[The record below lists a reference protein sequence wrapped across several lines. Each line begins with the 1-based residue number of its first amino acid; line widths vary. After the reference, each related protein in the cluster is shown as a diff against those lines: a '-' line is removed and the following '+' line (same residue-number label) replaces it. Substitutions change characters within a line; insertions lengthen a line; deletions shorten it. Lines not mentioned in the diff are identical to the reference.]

1 MILHPPIIALL
12 VGALLASFLL
22 LLASGTAVRILRVW
36 DLSSGSE
43 AQLALE
49 RRTYLVSTAMS
60 YACAFQVV
68 SLFLFVYTADDLAPL
83 FVGAMCAA
91 GTLYANPYGYP
102 TLLLKVVGAILA
114 GAWLIV
120 NYADNRGRDYPL
132 IRLKYGFLLVL
143 APIVLIETAAQAA
156 YFGGLKADVI
166 TSCCGSLFSSASS
179 GVASE
184 LAALP
189 SSPTRIAFYSTVAA
203 LVVAASWF
211 RRRAVGGY
219 VVSGLSVLAFVVS
232 IAAIISFI
240 SLYIYELPTH
250 HCPFCILQR
259 EYHFVGY
266 PMYALLFIGVIAGL
280 GLGLLYHQRQTPSL
294 ASVLPSLT
302 RRLALVAMACF
313 GLFAAISTYVM
324 VATPFTLDGY

>member
-1 MILHPPIIALL
+1 VILHPPIVALL
-12 VGALLASFLL
+12 VGSLLVSFLL
-22 LLASGTAVRILRVW
+22 LLASWTAVRILRGW
-36 DLSSGSE
+36 DLASGSE

-49 RRTYLVSTAMS
+49 RRTYLVSTAMV

-91 GTLYANPYGYP
+91 GTLYANAYGYP
-102 TLLLKVVGAILA
+102 TLILKVVGAILA

-143 APIVLIETAAQAA
+143 TPVVLGETAAQAA

-166 TSCCGSLFSSASS
+166 TSCCGSLFNAASS

-189 SSPTRIAFYSTVAA
+189 ASPTKAALYAAVAA
-203 LVVAASWF
+203 LVLAGIWF
-211 RRRAVGGY
+211 RRRASGGY
-219 VVSGLSVLAFVVS
+219 AVSAASVLAFLVS

-240 SLYIYELPTH
+240 SPYVYELPTH
-250 HCPFCILQR
+250 HCPFCLLQR
-259 EYHFVGY
+259 EYHFIGY
-266 PMYALLFIGVIAGL
+266 PVYALLFVGVIAGL
-280 GLGLLYHQRQTPSL
+280 GLGLLYHRRNTPSL
-294 ASVLPSLT
+294 RAVLPPLG
-302 RRLALVAMACF
+302 RRLSLVAMGCF
-313 GLFAAISTYVM
+313 VAFAAISIYVM
-324 VATPFTLDGY
+324 MATSFRLEG